1 MKALIIGGV
10 WFFGYLL
17 TVFLVMLICRLE
29 GDDPEDVYELD
40 SDTAGIYIFLIIIWP
55 LTLAIAILYFLYKFL
70 RKWFVLAIEV
80 IVAAKEL
87 KQEEYEEVKDETDN
101 S

>member
-1 MKALIIGGV
+1 MKLWIIAGV

-17 TVFLVMLICRLE
+17 TVFLLMLILRLE
-29 GDDPEDVYELD
+29 GDDPEDVYEID
-40 SDTAGIYIFLIIIWP
+40 ADTAGIYLFLILLWP
-55 LTLAIAILYFLYKFL
+55 IALVIEILYFLYKFL

-87 KQEEYEEVKDETDN
+87 KQKEYEDDNNDKDN
-101 S
+101 

>member
-1 MKALIIGGV
+1 MKSWVIAGV

-17 TVFLVMLICRLE
+17 TVFLFMLISRLE

-40 SDTAGIYIFLIIIWP
+40 DDNAGMYIFLILIWP
-55 LTLAIAILYFLYKFL
+55 IALVIEILYFLYKFL
-70 RKWFVLAIEV
+70 KKWFVLAIEI

-87 KQEEYEEVKDETDN
+87 KQKEYEEKSDD
-101 S
+101 